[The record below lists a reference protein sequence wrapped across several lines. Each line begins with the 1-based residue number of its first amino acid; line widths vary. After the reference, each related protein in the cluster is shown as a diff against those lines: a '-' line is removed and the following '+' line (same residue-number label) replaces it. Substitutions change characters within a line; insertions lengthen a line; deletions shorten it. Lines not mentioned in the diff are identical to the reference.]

1 MVGRFARQWVGETLE
16 SDTDTYGK
24 YLDETGIKEIKAT
37 KGNHGV
43 WLLRRLHEGRAEFIV
58 ISIWDSLASVKAF
71 AGHEYEK
78 AVYYPEDKK
87 FLLNLNLHVSHYEV
101 LVCSTASDRRGTISG
116 L

>member
-1 MVGRFARQWVGETLE
+1 LLGSGLAKHWNQTP
-16 SDTDTYGK
+16 DTYGK

-58 ISIWDSLASVKAF
+58 ISIWDSLASIKAF

>member
-1 MVGRFARQWVGETLE
+1 M
-16 SDTDTYGK
+16 
-24 YLDETGIKEIKAT
+24 
-37 KGNHGV
+37 

-58 ISIWDSLASVKAF
+58 ISIWDSLASIKAF

-87 FLLNLNLHVSHYEV
+87 FLLNLNLHVSDYEV

>member
-1 MVGRFARQWVGETLE
+1 MIARQWVGETLE
-16 SDTDTYGK
+16 SDADTYGK

-58 ISIWDSLASVKAF
+58 ISIWDSLA
-71 AGHEYEK
+71 
-78 AVYYPEDKK
+78 VYYPEDKK

-101 LVCSTASDRRGTISG
+101 LVCLTASDRRGTISG